1 MTYREYSDYTRL
13 LKGWLNKEID
23 VAALPE
29 NYKGMFETNEEIAPE
44 LAALRDVHN
53 FNRTLTI
60 HTEQGSDKD
69 VTKEPFTVL
78 IIGVD
83 DDRSDALML
92 ATVNPSSMTV
102 LLTSIPRDS
111 YVPIAAIPIKSR
123 IRSTIPV
130 CAAANA
136 RWIRSNSCWT
146 SMWTSTLKATSTAS
160 LKLVDALGGVIIDNP
175 KEFVGQ
181 ILR

>member
-1 MTYREYSDYTRL
+1 MKST
-13 LKGWLNKEID
+13 W
-23 VAALPE
+23 AALPE

-111 YVPIAAIPIKSR
+111 YVPIACYTNQKSDK
-123 IRSTIPV
+123 I
-130 CAAANA
+130 N
-136 RWIRSNSCWT
+136 NSRVRGPP
-146 SMWTSTLKATSTAS
+146 MH
-160 LKLVDALGGVIIDNP
+160 D
-175 KEFVGQ
+175 
-181 ILR
+181 